1 MKKRKIR
8 TKMNRVKGDGLM
20 TLDDSDIQKLV
31 ILVTI
36 LRAIEIYFAV
46 TMLLEHL
53 LNYDNFQRLLRWVI
67 NGF

>member
-1 MKKRKIR
+1 
-8 TKMNRVKGDGLM
+8 MNRVKGDGLM